1 MIIIVASAFKNLLSH
16 EYFMKVWLV
25 CWYTRS
31 KLSIITGVE
40 LARNFPAEL
49 VFVNNYSVNST
60 FSWGVFIF
68 VKIVNERFS
77 KHTLLEAKVPC
88 FIFIFSP
95 PLLNQQD

>member
-1 MIIIVASAFKNLLSH
+1 MLGTGVILHDALPAVLCRRAIEVIIIVASAFKNLSSH
-16 EYFMKVWLV
+16 EYFMNVWLV
-25 CWYTRS
+25 CWNTRN

-68 VKIVNERFS
+68 VEIVNERF
-77 KHTLLEAKVPC
+77 
-88 FIFIFSP
+88 F
-95 PLLNQQD
+95 